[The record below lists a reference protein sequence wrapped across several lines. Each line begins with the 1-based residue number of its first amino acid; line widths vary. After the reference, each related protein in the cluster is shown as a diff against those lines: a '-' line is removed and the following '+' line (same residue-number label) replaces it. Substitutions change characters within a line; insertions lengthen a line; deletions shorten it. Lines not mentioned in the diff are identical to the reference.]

1 MNEKKSI
8 DAYLNEIKQER
19 LLTDAEERQ
28 LAERIQ
34 QGDQQALA
42 DLTTANLTYVV
53 SLAHQYAGSGLPVE
67 DLISE
72 GNIGMMRAAA
82 RFDGSR
88 GKRFVTFAAPY
99 IRDAMQQ
106 AIEQQTGLYRVLRE
120 GDVKAEKRRSHPL
133 SIDAP
138 VGGSQ
143 DLSLGRVVANP
154 HAIDPSRQ
162 MEEQAIIEE
171 LAHLVTRL
179 DERERQVAG

>member
-53 SLAHQYAGSGLPVE
+53 SLAHQYAGSGLPVD

-106 AIEQQTGLYRVLRE
+106 AIEQQTGLYRVRRE
-120 GDVKAEKRRSHPL
+120 GGE
-133 SIDAP
+133 AP
-138 VGGSQ
+138 QPSAVDRCSRGRQSGPELRPRGGQSARHRPQ
-143 DLSLGRVVANP
+143 
-154 HAIDPSRQ
+154 
-162 MEEQAIIEE
+162 
-171 LAHLVTRL
+171 
-179 DERERQVAG
+179 

>member
-82 RFDGSR
+82 RHAR
-88 GKRFVTFAAPY
+88 TAAP
-99 IRDAMQQ
+99 
-106 AIEQQTGLYRVLRE
+106 
-120 GDVKAEKRRSHPL
+120 
-133 SIDAP
+133 
-138 VGGSQ
+138 
-143 DLSLGRVVANP
+143 
-154 HAIDPSRQ
+154 
-162 MEEQAIIEE
+162 
-171 LAHLVTRL
+171 
-179 DERERQVAG
+179 